1 MIDVGIALRPRRRF
15 DPGALLGG
23 GAPAIWIDPADM
35 ASMFQDAGGSVPA
48 VVNGPVGLI
57 RDRSGRGNHAT
68 QSVDASRPTLRREE
82 DGRHA
87 LEFDGVDDYFHHA
100 FTAAATDVTLSC
112 AAQRNGGGA
121 GETGLFGATPP
132 QTRLQA
138 GIWGQSA
145 APNWGSY
152 AAGAYRSAGHDA
164 SVRAVLTVVGRAGPD
179 TQRLLTN
186 GGRGVDLSGSYPG
199 DTQDR
204 RAIGREF
211 NALTRG
217 PFFGRLYA
225 LFGIAR
231 ALGEDELRELVGYQA
246 GQAGVGT

>member
-1 MIDVGIALRPRRRF
+1 MIGFGIALRPRRPF

-23 GAPAIWIDPADM
+23 GTSAIWIDPADPG
-35 ASMFQDAGGSVPA
+35 SMFQDAGGTVRA
-48 VVNGPVGLI
+48 VVNGPVGLV
-57 RDRSGRGNHAT
+57 RDRSGRGNDAS
-68 QSVDASRPTLRREE
+68 QSVDAFRPTLRREA

-87 LEFDGVDDYFHHA
+87 LEFDGVDDFLHHPFA
-100 FTAAATDVTLSC
+100 AAATDVTLSC
-112 AAQRNGGGA
+112 AAQRNGGGPSEA
-121 GETGLFGATPP
+121 GLFGATPP
-132 QTRLQA
+132 STRLQA

-145 APNWGSY
+145 APHWGSY

-186 GGRGVDLSGSYPG
+186 GGRAVDLAGSYPG

-211 NALTRG
+211 NTLPRG
-217 PFFGRLYA
+217 PFSGRLYA

-231 ALGEDELRELVGYQA
+231 ALGEDELRELVAYQA
-246 GQAGVGT
+246 GQAGVTA